1 MAPENTRRPKR
12 TPLGKEELSSL
23 IAHKKKL
30 ELHQKIKFKKS
41 FAYRFLNLFN
51 VICFF
56 IFIQLLF
63 CFFVCGNYKEHL
75 IVSATARFGDAHSQG
90 GQFMVNELHLTDELE
105 NKFDITI
112 KDFIQLPEKNSQ
124 LLIGRDF
131 ILQKELTAK
140 FETSESNYMLYSS
153 GPYILLSL
161 FSLIVTFIVY
171 SSNYNEAAYSL
182 RALSILNGIILLS
195 ILCIG

>member
-1 MAPENTRRPKR
+1 MAPENNRRPKR
-12 TPLGKEELSSL
+12 TPLTKEELASV
-23 IAHKKKL
+23 IAYKKRQ
-30 ELHQKIKFKKS
+30 ELHKKIKFKKS
-41 FAYRFLNLFN
+41 FAYRFFNLFN
-51 VICFF
+51 VLCFF
-56 IFIQLLF
+56 TFIELLF

-75 IVSATARFGDAHSQG
+75 VVSATARFGDEHTTG
-90 GQFMVNELHLTDELE
+90 GQFKVEELHITDELE
-105 NKFDITI
+105 NKFDLTVN
-112 KDFIQLPEKNSQ
+112 DFIQLPEKNSQ

-171 SSNYNEAAYSL
+171 SSNYNETAYSL
-182 RALSILNGIILLS
+182 RALSILNGMILVS
-195 ILCIG
+195 ILCMG